1 VHRPVLPQLKSGI
14 TLMAT
19 TYYTKDHEWLTI
31 ENDIATLGITNYA
44 QGALGEVV
52 YVEVPDIGTACQ
64 NGEPIAVVESVKAA
78 SDIYAP
84 LNGEVIEVNTN
95 LEDSPELVNELPES
109 DGWFIKIRLTNPLDT
124 RDYINKE
131 QYLELIQ
138 S

>member
-1 VHRPVLPQLKSGI
+1 MHRPVLPPLKSGI
-14 TLMAT
+14 TFMAT
-19 TYYTKDHEWLTI
+19 TYYTNDHEWLTI
-31 ENDIATLGITNYA
+31 DNDIATLGITNYA
-44 QGALGEVV
+44 QGALGEIV
-52 YVEVPDIGTACQ
+52 YVEVPDIGTTCQ
-64 NGEPIAVVESVKAA
+64 NGEPIAVVESVKSA

-109 DGWFIKIRLTNPLDT
+109 DGWFIKIRLTTPPDT
-124 RDYINKE
+124 RNYINKE